1 MHYWRE
7 IPQKHDR
14 FALFGSPQ
22 LGIWKTH
29 FWGVR
34 FFGHFKAQ
42 QPKKKLPTAS
52 TNGHDRRDKPT
63 EQELIL
69 WGFHPDWTIKNMG
82 YIYI

>member
-42 QPKKKLPTAS
+42 QPKKNYQQLAPTDMTEE
-52 TNGHDRRDKPT
+52 TNPPNR
-63 EQELIL
+63 
-69 WGFHPDWTIKNMG
+69 N
-82 YIYI
+82 